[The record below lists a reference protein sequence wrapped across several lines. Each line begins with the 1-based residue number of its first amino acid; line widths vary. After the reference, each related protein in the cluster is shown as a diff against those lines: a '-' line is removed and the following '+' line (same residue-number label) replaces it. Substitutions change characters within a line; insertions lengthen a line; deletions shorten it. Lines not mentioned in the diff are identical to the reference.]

1 MKRRKTSTPIALP
14 KPGEVYSMSGVE
26 VLVISTDYHCDM
38 WGDFWT
44 VKVLTGGHVKE
55 LSWYPSHHW
64 EWCWGVGNMEIGS

>member
-1 MKRRKTSTPIALP
+1 
-14 KPGEVYSMSGVE
+14 MSGVE